1 MAGIHLSFLL
11 FSENQARFIRL
22 CRWNRARSRF
32 CACRVSPFSSRAGP
46 RYLRGVELTGFV
58 MEHLTDGGGHGQT
71 GVGVDVDFA
80 NGALGGLAELLF
92 GDTDGIG
99 EFAAELVDGLHIFL
113 GN

>member
-1 MAGIHLSFLL
+1 MLVEFLHFVAG
-11 FSENQARFIRL
+11 
-22 CRWNRARSRF
+22 RAEVF
-32 CACRVSPFSSRAGP
+32 A
-46 RYLRGVELTGFV
+46 GVELTGFV